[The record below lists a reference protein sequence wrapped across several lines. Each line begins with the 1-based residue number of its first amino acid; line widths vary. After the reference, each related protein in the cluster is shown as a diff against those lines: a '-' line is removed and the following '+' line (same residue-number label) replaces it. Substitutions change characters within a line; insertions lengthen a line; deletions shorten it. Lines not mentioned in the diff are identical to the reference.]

1 MIRGH
6 RHLKQCAYIGDDSS
20 EELDEIFDGDEN
32 NNTSADYDISN
43 KPSNMKTIRD
53 GVILEGK
60 DSEHSD
66 ISASRHHHKPFH
78 HGAEEQLQEWDIK
91 KGQVH
96 LNYAEQELNPK
107 KLRDK
112 EEYKTNPK
120 IVNIPSE
127 TERQVKSSG
136 EVYDG
141 ILQQLKQ
148 MGPKGQE
155 MLKQLNKK
163 ILEEERNLDSTPKM
177 GISEQ
182 KEQISEHKS
191 KETINTNIRNH
202 LKNKKRRRRQISE
215 NRETASSLTQHDEH
229 ADHAA
234 EEVKYI
240 IQLTLSYLLVG
251 LLTKP
256 SFH

>member
-43 KPSNMKTIRD
+43 KPSNMKTIRG
-53 GVILEGK
+53 GVVLEGK
-60 DSEHSD
+60 NLDHSD
-66 ISASRHHHKPFH
+66 ISASHHHHKPFH
-78 HGAEEQLQEWDIK
+78 HGAVEQLQENYLKWDNK

-120 IVNIPSE
+120 IVNILSETE

-163 ILEEERNLDSTPKM
+163 ILEEERNLDSKPKI

-182 KEQISEHKS
+182 KEEISEHKP
-191 KETINTNIRNH
+191 KETITINIEND
-202 LKNKKRRRRQISE
+202 LKNKKRRRRQIPE

-234 EEVKYI
+234 EEVK
-240 IQLTLSYLLVG
+240 
-251 LLTKP
+251 
-256 SFH
+256 